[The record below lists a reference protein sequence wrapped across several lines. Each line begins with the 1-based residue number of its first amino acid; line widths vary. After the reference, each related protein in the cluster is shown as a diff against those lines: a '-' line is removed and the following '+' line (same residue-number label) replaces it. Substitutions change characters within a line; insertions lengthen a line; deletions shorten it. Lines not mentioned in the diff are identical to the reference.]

1 MRLRV
6 WRGLW
11 GEIELPEIARTAVEI
26 AADGV
31 AGRAAVAADEV
42 VVADVD
48 RAVAAAVAT
57 AGPDTK
63 S

>member
-1 MRLRV
+1 
-6 WRGLW
+6 
-11 GEIELPEIARTAVEI
+11 
-26 AADGV
+26 V
-31 AGRAAVAADEV
+31 AGRAADEV